1 MSLYKCQNIYII
13 IMPSCSEIFGYSAEN
28 KSNVHGTT
36 FRSVVL
42 HLKYVVFV
50 LLGALVWGSF
60 VAEQAKDVMRKDK
73 CGLFGSTDV
82 ASTCPALTD
91 ATTTQNETLYGLGVS
106 VAIIN
111 AVLLLLSFFTHLDPK
126 TDNRVCATFQYH
138 IVVRLLTAIVNIGL
152 FAGLVGVF
160 REDDDDN
167 NGAKLLAEANLK
179 NNIYFKD
186 TFNPYGAAA
195 SGLAISLVDAVV
207 GTFVIFYVY
216 GNRCAIPADSGEY
229 GSGN

>member
-13 IMPSCSEIFGYSAEN
+13 IMPTCSEIFGYSTEN
-28 KSNVHGTT
+28 KSNVRGTI

-50 LLGALVWGSF
+50 LLGALVWASF
-60 VAEQAKDVMRKDK
+60 VAEQSKDVMRKDQ
-73 CGLFGSTDV
+73 CRLFG
-82 ASTCPALTD
+82 ASNETMCVTLTP

-126 TDNRVCATFQYH
+126 TDNSVCATFQYN
-138 IVVRLLTAIVNIGL
+138 IVFRLLTAVVNIGL

-186 TFNPYGAAA
+186 TFNPYAAAA
-195 SGLAISLVDAVV
+195 SGLAISLVDAII

-216 GNRCAIPADSGEY
+216 GKRCAIPDSNGEY
-229 GSGN
+229 GTGPQ